1 MRHTIFRS
9 PTPSLPT
16 PSPSPPTPSTSP
28 SSPCRPSM
36 KSIVQDIFNETNFQ
50 SLIQKFK
57 SSSQSSRF
65 RCKHRVYSNT
75 VRRLAAANLHHF
87 VVDIIEHHKQFPE
100 IATEGFAVRLISLY
114 GQAGMFTDARKLFDE
129 LPQLKCPRT
138 VKAINAVL
146 TAALDLS

>member
-1 MRHTIFRS
+1 MQIVVSYRPIFVKEFYLHPCLSWQEAVSVRDNRS
-9 PTPSLPT
+9 RSGKGLA
-16 PSPSPPTPSTSP
+16 
-28 SSPCRPSM
+28 SSKP
-36 KSIVQDIFNETNFQ
+36 E
-50 SLIQKFK
+50 KFK

-65 RCKHRVYSNT
+65 RSKHRVYSVT

-87 VVDIIEHHKQFPE
+87 VVDIFEHHKQFPE
-100 IATEGFAVRLISLY
+100 IATEGFAARLISLY

-138 VKAINAVL
+138 VKSINAVL